1 MCLMILVGKIAHQL
15 SLDVKDGNISKE
27 IISVYNKVANP
38 ENRNIKGNIFH
49 IKDDFNLYS
58 KLLTFDE
65 MTDILSNIDEAET
78 DYIGYKGGD
87 KLEPISKSDIY
98 HWVNLFAD
106 LMVSYVVHHANEDDC
121 GVLYEKYVTKGI
133 CPYSETLR

>member
-1 MCLMILVGKIAHQL
+1 MGITIVVGKIARQL

-38 ENRNIKGNIFH
+38 ENRNIKGQIFH

-65 MTDILSNIDEAET
+65 MTNILSNIDDVET
-78 DYIGYKGGD
+78 DYIGYKAGD
-87 KLEPISKSDIY
+87 VLESISEADIY
-98 HWVNLFAD
+98 HWVSLFAD
-106 LMVSYVVHHANEDDC
+106 LMVTYVVYHAYEDDC
-121 GVLYEKYVTKGI
+121 RVLYEKYVTKGI
-133 CPYSETLR
+133 REF

>member
-1 MCLMILVGKIAHQL
+1 MGITIVVSEIARQL

-38 ENRNIKGNIFH
+38 ENRNIKGQIFH

-65 MTDILSNIDEAET
+65 MTNILSNIDDAET
-78 DYIGYKGGD
+78 DYIGYKAGD
-87 KLEPISKSDIY
+87 KLELISKSDIY
-98 HWVNLFAD
+98 HWVNLFSD
-106 LMVSYVVHHANEDDC
+106 LMVSYVVHHAYEDDC
-121 GVLYEKYVTKGI
+121 SVLYEKYVTKGI
-133 CPYSETLR
+133 CPYTETLR